1 MNETLHLEVAKY
13 LFPFYSNLAYNN
25 CYYYNFLIKK
35 YGKKEVKKAIK
46 KIQEKNCIT
55 DAFS

>member
-1 MNETLHLEVAKY
+1 MNETLRLEVAQY

-25 CYYYNFLIKK
+25 RYYYNFLIKK

-55 DAFS
+55 DAFD